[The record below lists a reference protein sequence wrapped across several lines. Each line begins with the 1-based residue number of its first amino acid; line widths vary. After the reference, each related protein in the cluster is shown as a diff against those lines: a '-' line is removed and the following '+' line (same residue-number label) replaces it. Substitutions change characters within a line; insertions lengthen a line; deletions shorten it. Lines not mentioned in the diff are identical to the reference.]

1 MQLKIIG
8 LYAIIILVLLRF
20 LIYPLNSALQEKRVL
35 LGEQFESYQI
45 KGQILDRQSKNREE
59 KVVVEKKDIL
69 PHLYEKTIPNFH
81 IQSDI
86 LEQVIKIA
94 EKKGLLVLNF
104 EMMDPLSGK
113 NITEVSV
120 SVRLKGKAG
129 AFIEI
134 LEDLEKS
141 EKVLGI
147 RSLEI
152 TKSEPDHVFYLI
164 LSGFKMEI

>member
-1 MQLKIIG
+1 
-8 LYAIIILVLLRF
+8 
-20 LIYPLNSALQEKRVL
+20 
-35 LGEQFESYQI
+35 
-45 KGQILDRQSKNREE
+45 
-59 KVVVEKKDIL
+59 
-69 PHLYEKTIPNFH
+69 
-81 IQSDI
+81 

-152 TKSEPDHVFYLI
+152 TKSAPDHVFYLI

>member
-1 MQLKIIG
+1 MQFKIIG
-8 LYAIIILVLLRF
+8 LYAIIILALLRF

-59 KVVVEKKDIL
+59 KVVV
-69 PHLYEKTIPNFH
+69 
-81 IQSDI
+81 
-86 LEQVIKIA
+86 